1 MLLWRFWTTLA
12 NYIHNLPHDILS
24 HFLTPLKKAGSRQVW
39 CFFAPRYAKCVISLI
54 FYVMSMRRVTWLV
67 PAVLCDC
74 QVCTCRRLIAI
85 SNMLSVVS
93 GKNTYIYIY
102 IYMYMGTML
111 LDQKDEADM
120 FSKRVEGRGWPAT
133 FLQLLS
139 RTSKRCCHRDVS
151 RRASFLIC
159 AQSYAC
165 LIEVRRQ
172 SWPEKVC
179 MRSETS
185 IYHIWMAP
193 PTLGGGGVVVT
204 HRLKGLLQLALV
216 AQLGG
221 CSRLLQ

>member
-1 MLLWRFWTTLA
+1 MA
-12 NYIHNLPHDILS
+12 
-24 HFLTPLKKAGSRQVW
+24 LK
-39 CFFAPRYAKCVISLI
+39 
-54 FYVMSMRRVTWLV
+54 VT
-67 PAVLCDC
+67 
-74 QVCTCRRLIAI
+74 
-85 SNMLSVVS
+85 
-93 GKNTYIYIY
+93 
-102 IYMYMGTML
+102 
-111 LDQKDEADM
+111 
-120 FSKRVEGRGWPAT
+120 WPAT

-185 IYHIWMAP
+185 MYHIWMAP
-193 PTLGGGGVVVT
+193 PTLGGGVVVVT